1 MKTLSLLIL
10 SLASASAMSSA
21 QAASTVS
28 ASASITG
35 LTLTLVDL
43 DPLDGIAP
51 SVTFGSYGYYDNYGY
66 ANAYQYDGT
75 TYGYDYADFGSTTT
89 NPWTPGAVSAN
100 SGVANAAA
108 SLTGNGGLDGSSLLT
123 SGAATAA
130 GTASCTATYPYQ
142 TCGQPYASF
151 GAQVTTPYYYYS
163 GTVTVSAN
171 TLVLIEAQ
179 GAVLASAE
187 GGGMAQTFDYQNLPY
202 TYYFGNSS
210 YAQLNLSIS
219 GPAASGSGGGS
230 QSSTDALSMSS
241 YTYWD
246 GMQWLGYG
254 YSSTTTSGSLGVSF
268 VNASDADM
276 LAVFNASTYVS
287 GYAYGDSVAAVPEP
301 GTYAMLMAGLLS
313 IGAVVRRR
321 RQG

>member
-1 MKTLSLLIL
+1 MKPLSLLIL
-10 SLASASAMSSA
+10 SMSAVAAVSSA

-28 ASASITG
+28 ASANITG

-51 SVTFGSYGYYDNYGY
+51 SITFGSYGYYDNYGY
-66 ANAYQYDGT
+66 VSANQFDGT
-75 TYGYDYADFGSTTT
+75 SYGSDYAEFGSTTT

-100 SGVANAAA
+100 SGVASAAA
-108 SLTGNGGLDGSSLLT
+108 SLTGNGGIDGSSLLT
-123 SGAATAA
+123 SGS
-130 GTASCTATYPYQ
+130 ASAVGVVNCTVTYPYQ
-142 TCGQPYASF
+142 TCGQPYSSF
-151 GAQVTTPYYYYS
+151 GSQVTSPYYYYS
-163 GTVTVSAN
+163 GTVTVAAN

-179 GAVLASAE
+179 GAVMASAE
-187 GGGMAQTFDYQNLPY
+187 GGGTAQSFDYQNLPY
-202 TYYFGNSS
+202 TYYYGNGA

-230 QSSTDALSMSS
+230 QSSSDSLSMNSS
-241 YTYWD
+241 TYWD
-246 GMQWLGYG
+246 GTQWLSYSYG
-254 YSSTTTSGSLGVSF
+254 SATTSGSLGISF

-276 LAVFNASTYVS
+276 LAALNASAYVY